1 MKIFPKDPNLLFCL
15 NPGHRRRSFSEYY
28 ENIIVKTDTDQV
40 INFIQKRILP
50 HLTIYMT
57 KKCFFFRENENNFM
71 RQQKNIVKWY
81 FPF

>member
-57 KKCFFFRENENNFM
+57 KKNVFFF
-71 RQQKNIVKWY
+71 VKTKIIK
-81 FPF
+81 